1 MHTMKSFK
9 LLFVLF
15 ITLFYSLIS
24 HSSYLIAQIY
34 KPVKWSYS
42 VNKLS
47 GNKAELVFT
56 AKIEKNWYL
65 YSQDIPKGGP
75 IPTSFKFNPSQNYNL
90 IGNVTEQNPEI
101 KQDDNFSMTL
111 KVYHNSATFKQKV
124 KILSANDFT
133 VDGSLEFMCCNN
145 QQCLPPEDV
154 DFKFELNGVVK
165 TPGSSQSHVSAS
177 VNDKSE
183 SVKFDSAQKTN
194 QLSTINHQRST
205 INDQRSTINDQR
217 STTND

>member
-65 YSQDIPKGGP
+65 YSQDIPKVVQ
-75 IPTSFKFNPSQNYNL
+75 FLHLLNL
-90 IGNVTEQNPEI
+90 
-101 KQDDNFSMTL
+101 TL
-111 KVYHNSATFKQKV
+111 
-124 KILSANDFT
+124 L
-133 VDGSLEFMCCNN
+133 
-145 QQCLPPEDV
+145 
-154 DFKFELNGVVK
+154 K
-165 TPGSSQSHVSAS
+165 TTISS
-177 VNDKSE
+177 E
-183 SVKFDSAQKTN
+183 M
-194 QLSTINHQRST
+194 
-205 INDQRSTINDQR
+205 
-217 STTND
+217 